1 MIPHRAS
8 PSDGRRKPG
17 PIGNAGIVTADN
29 DSNMNM
35 NTLLHTTEG
44 CSPMHELIDAECQ
57 PEVDDKFVRWEAIRN
72 LCNTLGARDG
82 LNAALRQQ
90 NPNQLNP

>member
-1 MIPHRAS
+1 
-8 PSDGRRKPG
+8 
-17 PIGNAGIVTADN
+17 
-29 DSNMNM
+29 
-35 NTLLHTTEG
+35 
-44 CSPMHELIDAECQ
+44 MHELIDAECQ